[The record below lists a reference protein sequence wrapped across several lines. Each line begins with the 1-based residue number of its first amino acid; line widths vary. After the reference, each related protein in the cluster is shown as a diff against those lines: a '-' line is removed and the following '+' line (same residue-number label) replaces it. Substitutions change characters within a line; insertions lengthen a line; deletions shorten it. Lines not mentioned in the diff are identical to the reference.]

1 MTPYLFDGPT
11 ILNVSGGRTSA
22 FMLHNILR
30 AHDGALPAD
39 VHAVFCN
46 TGKERPETL
55 AFLAA
60 ISEQW
65 GARLR
70 WIERDL
76 RKPAGARFRE
86 VTPETASRNGEP
98 FDELIVERRFLP
110 NGIMRFCTQDLKI
123 RTARDFMRSQGYE
136 HWTSVMGL
144 RFDEPAR
151 VSRVRAREPD
161 EWDVECPLYDTR
173 VTKADVMAFWAAQP
187 FDLGL
192 QPHESNCDGCYLKA
206 RSILTRIER
215 DRPGTLAWWADK
227 ESERG
232 ARFKSK
238 RRYLDIIRV
247 AHATPSLPL
256 DLDLDEEPSLPCHC
270 TD

>member
-11 ILNVSGGRTSA
+11 IINVSGGRTSA
-22 FMLHNILR
+22 LMLHNILR
-30 AHDGALPAD
+30 AHGGTLPPD

-60 ISEQW
+60 VSERW
-65 GARLR
+65 GVRLR

-76 RKPAGARFRE
+76 HKSAGARFRE
-86 VTPETASRNGEP
+86 VTYETASRNGEP

-123 RTARDFMRSQGYE
+123 RTARDFMRSQGHE

-151 VSRVRAREPD
+151 VSRVRDREPD
-161 EWDVECPLYDTR
+161 EWDVACPLYDAR
-173 VTKADVMAFWAAQP
+173 VTKADVMGFWASQP
-187 FDLGL
+187 FDLEL

-215 DRPGTLAWWADK
+215 DRPGTLAWWDAK
-227 ESERG
+227 ERERN
-232 ARFKSK
+232 ARFKST

-256 DLDLDEEPSLPCHC
+256 DLDEEPSLPCHC